1 MVDSKCTTIKTQDSL
16 PDGTTAKQYTVDD
29 QANLVLSEFVEASSD
44 PTAGS
49 MTTGQ
54 KIVSTSSGD
63 FFYKSATGLYTIDGA
78 YVAD

>member
-1 MVDSKCTTIKTQDSL
+1 MGSDCTTINTQDDL
-16 PDGTTAKQYTVDD
+16 PDGTVAKQYTATD
-29 QANLVLSEFVEASSD
+29 QANLLLAGFVEASSD

-63 FFYKSATGLYTIDGA
+63 LFYKSATGFYTIPGTYA
-78 YVAD
+78 AD